1 MWQGNRN
8 YCSSNTLSLYYIN
21 IWRVYKVKVECHS
34 MSGGAFRG
42 WQFGFLQ
49 QMKCVTTHTLDGRW
63 PPLLTRLSTF
73 INKLSHII
81 RFLLLIYYA
90 SNIMRNMNALLWI
103 IFKWKHDVEFDSI
116 RSPYITFNFNLWLS
130 NSIFQSPKDI
140 ELTTNITFRAG
151 KTFRDLV

>member
-90 SNIMRNMNALLWI
+90 SNIMRNMNALLCST
-103 IFKWKHDVEFDSI
+103 SI
-116 RSPYITFNFNLWLS
+116 YDWAI
-130 NSIFQSPKDI
+130 QSLISQRYWAYNQYHLQSRKDI
-140 ELTTNITFRAG
+140 LRFSIKL
-151 KTFRDLV
+151 KTSHSKLPP